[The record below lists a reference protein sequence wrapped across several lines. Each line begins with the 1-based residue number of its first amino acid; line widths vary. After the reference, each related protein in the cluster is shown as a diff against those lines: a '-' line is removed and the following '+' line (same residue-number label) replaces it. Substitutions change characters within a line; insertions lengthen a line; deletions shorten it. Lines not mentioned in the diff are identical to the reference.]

1 MGRRKIRN
9 VRSSGN
15 NNNSVA
21 GVNNSNNN
29 NSVAGAT
36 DEVIYSPTRNVV
48 NTTTNERTIKRVHP
62 TQVENVNR
70 TIVRNENYY
79 PVTESDVNETVVEN
93 YDCGSDINNPNCRR
107 VGGRRKG
114 KCG

>member
-36 DEVIYSPTRNVV
+36 DEVIYTPTKNVV
-48 NTTTNERTIKRVHP
+48 NTVKTLDSHLYN
-62 TQVENVNR
+62 
-70 TIVRNENYY
+70 IVFNNM
-79 PVTESDVNETVVEN
+79 
-93 YDCGSDINNPNCRR
+93 GS
-107 VGGRRKG
+107 
-114 KCG
+114 